1 MVLARYKPD
10 LGKKDRVMKT
20 FIIVV
25 TVALAF
31 GGCKSTKTSEGTP
44 QLRSER
50 EYAERSEVV
59 AQDLYKSGQVASI
72 EAARAQASATS
83 NQEWAAA
90 AKAARQRRG
99 QEKITKDLDKVKRE
113 GE

>member
-1 MVLARYKPD
+1 
-10 LGKKDRVMKT
+10 MKT
-20 FIIVV
+20 FIII

-44 QLRSER
+44 PLRSER
-50 EYAERSEVV
+50 EYAERNEAV
-59 AQDLYKSGQVASI
+59 AQDLYKNGQATSI
-72 EAARAQASATS
+72 EAARAQANATS

-90 AKAARQRRG
+90 AKAAQQKRS
-99 QEKITKDLDKVKRE
+99 QEKITKGLDKVKRE